1 MLDGGYELLRWRAG
15 EVRSILVN
23 LAIASLPR
31 PQWARRDSAPGMVL
45 ALDMAL
51 ELRAEEVDFAQV
63 ARAVPFGLIVEVR
76 RCRMAAFASSRHGPG
91 AHVSPNSTTA
101 TKLFPLVPYHFSV
114 PEF

>member
-23 LAIASLPR
+23 LAIGSLPR
-31 PQWARRDSAPGMVL
+31 PQWAPRDSAPGMVL
-45 ALDMAL
+45 ALDVAL
-51 ELRAEEVDFAQV
+51 ELRAVEVHLAQV
-63 ARAVPFGLIVEVR
+63 ARAVTLGLIVEVR
-76 RCRMAAFASSRHGPG
+76 GGQMADLTTSRHGPG